1 MTSPEKQSTPE
12 TLPKIWYTRILTDVE
27 VMHEAN
33 CIMVQNDVHDRLRF
47 QGHYELWEDDS
58 GGNVPTGIRFR
69 HGRKQIKKS
78 TPDAFCIFGGYL
90 IISRKFRDV
99 LMEFDLGA
107 SEFIELPIYEED
119 GTTPTKYPPHYL
131 LHVKSTKP
139 TLIPEESKNIKKPIP
154 PGATEPLPEARWGQT
169 YVPDE
174 LAVRASSAPGADL
187 WADVTLHYRLF
198 LSDRLKQA
206 IESAGVKSKGLKF
219 VEARVL
225 P

>member
-27 VMHEAN
+27 VSHEAE
-33 CIMVQNDVHDRLRF
+33 CIMVQHDVHDRLRF
-47 QGHYELWEDDS
+47 QKHYQLWEDDP
-58 GGNVPTGIRFR
+58 GGNAPTKIRFKY
-69 HGRKQIKKS
+69 GRTRINES
-78 TPDAFCIFGGYL
+78 ARDAFRIADGYL
-90 IISRKFRDV
+90 IVSKKFKDV
-99 LMEFDLGA
+99 LTEFDLGA

-119 GTTPTKYPPHYL
+119 GTTPTRYPPHYL

-154 PGATEPLPEARWGQT
+154 PGATEPLPEARWHNT
-169 YVPDE
+169 FPPDE
-174 LAVRASSAPGADL
+174 LAVMASSAGGADL
-187 WADVTLHYRLF
+187 WADVNLLYRLF

-206 IESAGVKSKGLKF
+206 IETAGVKSKGLKF
-219 VEARVL
+219 VGARVL